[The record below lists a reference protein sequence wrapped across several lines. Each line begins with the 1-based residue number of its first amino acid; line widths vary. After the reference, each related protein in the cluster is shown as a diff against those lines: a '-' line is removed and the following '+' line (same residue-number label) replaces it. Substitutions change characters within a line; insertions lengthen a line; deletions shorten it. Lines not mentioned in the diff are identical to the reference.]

1 MYFTLSS
8 GTGSLVFS
16 NFQGNNQV
24 SAGRFTGPDSV
35 ALYDGTGDVPLA
47 PDLAHW
53 AEGTRDDGVGVA
65 MDPQLT
71 VGTRRLLTPLDYA
84 GLDDIGWSMPPR
96 AAPSLSGVSQPSTAG
111 HEVTITYSHYA
122 KIDTNSFQQAGDV
135 YAVAPGGAVVPAAYA
150 RTSLSSDGTAADVTY
165 VLAPPGGSWDAAD
178 TGTWSL
184 VLSPNAVLSTTG
196 EAVAFS
202 HSRQP
207 DIDSGCLSWQLHRY
221 NPSALRG

>member
-1 MYFTLSS
+1 
-8 GTGSLVFS
+8 
-16 NFQGNNQV
+16 
-24 SAGRFTGPDSV
+24 
-35 ALYDGTGDVPLA
+35 TGDVPLA
-47 PDLAHW
+47 TDLAHW

-111 HEVTITYSHYA
+111 HEVTVTYSHYA
-122 KIDTNSFQQAGDV
+122 KIDTNSLQQAGDV

-165 VLAPPGGSWDAAD
+165 ALAPPGGSWDAAD

-196 EAVAFS
+196 EAVAGGTLGTFVVDVGDAPVGTLRPPGDPAPGAAS
-202 HSRQP
+202 QTITVVYTDAVAVDP
-207 DIDSGCLSWQLHRY
+207 ATIDAGDILVTGPGDV
-221 NPSALRG
+221 PVTIT